1 MTLEIY
7 ILLPLIVGLCGVTF
21 FTGWYLNA
29 KSTKNKLMSADEQ
42 AKKIIEDAEKSSLTL
57 KKE

>member
-7 ILLPLIVGLCGVTF
+7 ILIPLIVGLCAITF
-21 FTGWYLNA
+21 FGGWYLNS

-42 AKKIIEDAEKSSLTL
+42 AKKIVEDA
-57 KKE
+57 